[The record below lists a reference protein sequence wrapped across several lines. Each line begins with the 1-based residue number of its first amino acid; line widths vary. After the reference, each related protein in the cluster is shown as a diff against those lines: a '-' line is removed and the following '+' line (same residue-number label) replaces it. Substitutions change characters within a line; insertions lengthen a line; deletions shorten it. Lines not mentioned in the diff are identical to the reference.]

1 MGGLGSSRG
10 NASPQGLL
18 SHPSDGAAPPRGGL
32 AGGGLGRA
40 DVGSGSLMSTSSMR
54 EDSLI
59 GQGSG
64 APEAGAEGASREQR
78 PKRADSPSLHR
89 VAKSASL
96 KQDLQVRRRHAK
108 TLDALM
114 LGAERALGHRNSSG
128 ISSEALIEAFRGGGL
143 LGSGG
148 AQQAGGAAAGS
159 QSGPEGMDLDGGGMG
174 LDGSCNAD
182 QALEAG
188 RAAADRSAAGGAGEC
203 HGRSNAAAA
212 EGTRP
217 PASAALVGM
226 SGSLLEHAANGASSF
241 PGLEAA
247 KTSKGMA
254 MPGRKSGQVAPIKL
268 EGELPHKH
276 AGWSGAG
283 ESGRP
288 NHPVSRDNSW
298 RIEAQ
303 QIDSVGLSY
312 QQLHAL
318 DDMALNLG
326 MWDTVDHSHDATTH

>member
-1 MGGLGSSRG
+1 MVFPEAPPLSTALAQLGAPQVSQQPLMSALSLESHGGSGGLMAAATAGGPGSLLGSGPGGPLMGGLGSSRG

-159 QSGPEGMDLDGGGMG
+159 QSGPEGMDLDG
-174 LDGSCNAD
+174 
-182 QALEAG
+182 
-188 RAAADRSAAGGAGEC
+188 
-203 HGRSNAAAA
+203 
-212 EGTRP
+212 
-217 PASAALVGM
+217 
-226 SGSLLEHAANGASSF
+226 
-241 PGLEAA
+241 
-247 KTSKGMA
+247 
-254 MPGRKSGQVAPIKL
+254 
-268 EGELPHKH
+268 
-276 AGWSGAG
+276 
-283 ESGRP
+283 
-288 NHPVSRDNSW
+288 
-298 RIEAQ
+298 
-303 QIDSVGLSY
+303 
-312 QQLHAL
+312 
-318 DDMALNLG
+318 
-326 MWDTVDHSHDATTH
+326 